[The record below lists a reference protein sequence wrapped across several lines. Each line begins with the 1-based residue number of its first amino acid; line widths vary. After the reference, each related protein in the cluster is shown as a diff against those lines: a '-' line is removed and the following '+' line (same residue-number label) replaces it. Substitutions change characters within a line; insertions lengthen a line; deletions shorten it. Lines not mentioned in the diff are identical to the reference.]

1 VIAIHHF
8 FNRILRNRIKGG
20 IYMRIIIY
28 TGKGGVGKTSVAA
41 ATAIKL
47 SEQGL
52 RTLVMSTDAAHSL
65 SDSFNIPLSNEPT
78 MIVDKLWG
86 LEIDTLK
93 ETEKHWGAIQEW
105 LSGMLNWAKLDDIS
119 AEEMFIFPGME
130 ELFSLLQIKQ
140 HSTSGEYD
148 VIIVDCAPT
157 GETLRL
163 LSYPDLLKWWM
174 DKIFPTEKRLLKLA
188 RPLAKVVTGGLEL
201 PNDEVL
207 NSIES
212 FVHELEDL
220 QKIIVDNEVTSV
232 RIVVNPE
239 KMVID
244 EARRAF
250 THLNLYGFNTDAI
263 IINRVLPAE
272 AGTGYWASWRDI
284 HVKYEEEIRISFNP
298 LPILRIPMME
308 SEVLGIPMLKRIGD
322 AAFADY
328 DPSQVLYK
336 GKVQE
341 IRKEGDIYYLDLIL
355 PFVQKEQLHL
365 SQKGDDLTIQAG
377 AYKRKVLLPR
387 ILLGRSI
394 AGARFIDGKLVIQFA
409 DKPLSNESK
418 E

>member
-1 VIAIHHF
+1 
-8 FNRILRNRIKGG
+8 
-20 IYMRIIIY
+20 
-28 TGKGGVGKTSVAA
+28 
-41 ATAIKL
+41 
-47 SEQGL
+47 
-52 RTLVMSTDAAHSL
+52 
-65 SDSFNIPLSNEPT
+65 
-78 MIVDKLWG
+78 
-86 LEIDTLK
+86 
-93 ETEKHWGAIQEW
+93 
-105 LSGMLNWAKLDDIS
+105 
-119 AEEMFIFPGME
+119 ME
-130 ELFSLLQIKQ
+130 ELFSLMQIKQ

-148 VIIVDCAPT
+148 VIVVDCAPT

-188 RPLAKVVTGGLEL
+188 RPLAKAVTGGLEL

-322 AAFADY
+322 AAFADH

-341 IRKEGDIYYLDLIL
+341 IRKEGDIYYLNLIL

-409 DKPLSNESK
+409 DKPLSNDSK